1 MKATEDLGGNT
12 ASGQGE
18 APSILVVEDEAAIL
32 ENVALMLEAEGY
44 QVLTACNGFEA
55 LSALESRPVELILAD
70 IAMPRMNGYQLY
82 DRVRQNPHWLTIPFM
97 FLTARTLD
105 SDIRYGKELG
115 VDDYLTKPIQPE
127 DLLATVQGKLRRG
140 RQLRQ
145 LVSRPV
151 APDSSTEQPLI
162 VGQLRIDPGQ
172 HLVWFGEEQIRLS
185 AREFTL
191 LEHLARRA
199 DQVVGPKELIQITH
213 GLEIDHEE
221 AGSLLRPLVRSL
233 RRKLGYPAG
242 ETGCIIN
249 VRSVGYRLAPPGGP

>member
-1 MKATEDLGGNT
+1 MKATEDLGVAAG
-12 ASGQGE
+12 SGPGE
-18 APSILVVEDEAAIL
+18 PPTILVADDEPAIL
-32 ENVALMLEAEGY
+32 ENLALVLEAEGY
-44 QVLTACNGFEA
+44 QVLTAREGVEA
-55 LSALESRPVELILAD
+55 LNALKSQPVDLILAD

-82 DRVRQNPHWLTIPFM
+82 DRVRQNPDWLTIPFM
-97 FLTARTLD
+97 FLTARSLD

-127 DLLATVQGKLRRG
+127 DLLAAVQGKLRRG

-145 LVSRPV
+145 LVSRPA
-151 APDSSTEQPLI
+151 APGTSTAGPLI
-162 VGQLRIDPGQ
+162 VGQLRIDPSQ

-199 DQVVGPKELIQITH
+199 DQVVGPQELIQITH
-213 GLEIDHEE
+213 GLETDHVE

-242 ETGCIIN
+242 DTGCIIN
-249 VRSVGYRLAPPGGP
+249 VRSVGYRLAPPNSP